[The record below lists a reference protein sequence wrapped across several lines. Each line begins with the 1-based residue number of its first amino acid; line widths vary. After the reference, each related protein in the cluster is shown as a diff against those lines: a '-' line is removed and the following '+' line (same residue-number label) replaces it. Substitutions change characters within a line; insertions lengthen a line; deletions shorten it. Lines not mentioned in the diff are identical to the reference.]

1 MAVYR
6 QDRRR
11 RITLVMLIIT
21 SLVLITLDQQGTGV
35 VGAVRSAA
43 QDVIA
48 PVQDVAD
55 DVITP
60 VTDFFDRLG
69 RADELQAENER
80 LRRKNAELQSVAA
93 AAQAALAD
101 LAELR
106 EAQDLPNI
114 ADYDGV
120 FANVVDGSTGN
131 FERTFQIDKGS
142 DDGLANGMAVVV
154 GASGGA
160 LVGRVVSVAGAR
172 ATVQRMDDPEFQ
184 VVVQLLLLD
193 PAGGVGPTGF
203 ARGQQDS
210 TFLALQA
217 QDSAAKL
224 VKGQY
229 AITLGGGASP
239 FPRGLVVGTVARD
252 VDPSTATA
260 ERASLRPIVDFDR
273 LTIVKVLRYQP
284 APAP

>member
-35 VGAVRSAA
+35 VGSVRSSA

-48 PVQDVAD
+48 PLQDLAD
-55 DVITP
+55 EVVSP

-80 LRRKNAELQSVAA
+80 LRRKNAELQSQAA
-93 AAQAALAD
+93 AAQAAQAD
-101 LAELR
+101 VAELR
-106 EAQDLPNI
+106 QALDLPNI

-120 FANVVDGSTGN
+120 FANVVDGATGN
-131 FERTFQIDKGS
+131 FEHTFQIDKGS
-142 DDGLANGMAVVV
+142 GDGLAKDMAVVV

-160 LVGRVVSVAGAR
+160 LVGKVVSVANSR
-172 ATVQRMDDPEFQ
+172 ATVQRIDDPQFG
-184 VVVQLLLLD
+184 VGVQLLD
-193 PAGGVGPTGF
+193 PDPNGGLGPTGL
-203 ARGQQDS
+203 ARGQKDS
-210 TFLALQA
+210 TFLVLQL
-217 QDSAAKL
+217 QDSSAKL

-229 AITLGGGASP
+229 AITRGGGASP
-239 FPRGLVVGTVARD
+239 FPRGLAVGTVVRP

-260 ERASLRPIVDFDR
+260 ERAALRPIVDLDR
-273 LTIVKVLRYQP
+273 LSIVKVLRYQP
-284 APAP
+284 AP